1 MPSPAVHPSERGLII
16 DGVVL
21 GVTRQIEIFRAASGA
36 AARVGV
42 AESAGI
48 APTAARI
55 ATAAVK
61 PLARIV
67 KLSLGDG
74 WFPIVAL
81 AGRISRVIAPRVAP
95 PACTI
100 STLAEIL

>member
-1 MPSPAVHPSERGLII
+1 MRSNRTKSCTPKA
-16 DGVVL
+16 
-21 GVTRQIEIFRAASGA
+21 RAASGA

-42 AESAGI
+42 ADSAGI

-67 KLSLGDG
+67 KLSLRDG

-81 AGRISRVIAPRVAP
+81 ARQNQPCDRSAGRAAGMHHFDARRNPLAPQWRAR
-95 PACTI
+95 
-100 STLAEIL
+100 

>member
-21 GVTRQIEIFRAASGA
+21 GVTRRIEIFRAASG
-36 AARVGV
+36 
-42 AESAGI
+42 
-48 APTAARI
+48 TAA
-55 ATAAVK
+55 
-61 PLARIV
+61 
-67 KLSLGDG
+67 
-74 WFPIVAL
+74 
-81 AGRISRVIAPRVAP
+81 RVAP